1 MSLLNPCLPIYSYN
15 ITVNVIDEDDMC
27 PRIAL
32 DNNTQLPIFV
42 RENDPVLINYVTVD
56 PDTDHTNLTFTRD
69 PIKSNDTWNT
79 LTINSTGVFPGTNE
93 LIYIPCS
100 TNP

>member
-1 MSLLNPCLPIYSYN
+1 MFITFYYYSYN
-15 ITVNVIDEDDMC
+15 ITVNVIDEDDTC

-32 DNNTQLPIFV
+32 DNNTQLPIVV

-69 PIKSNDTWNT
+69 SVNSNDTSNS

-93 LIYIPCS
+93 LICKPCS